1 MEDMRNIVVLK
12 DLPSN
17 LVEEAI
23 IVLKQNQKI
32 KKPEYVENKGKTEQK
47 SEKHKFGNYITK
59 EAEMLITDYITKVEK
74 NKKNKKT
81 SVNTNKNMQNAKKKL
96 TKQQQIAIKKKK
108 AILKI
113 VKVLT
118 LIIVIIGVS
127 IYVALS
133 PLFNIKEINVTG
145 NSKLSKEEIISLSEL
160 KTDENTFKVSKK
172 NIKNKVKANAYIE
185 NVKIRR
191 KLPDKVEI
199 IVVERVATYMI
210 PFANSYIYINNQG
223 YMLEITSQKAEMP
236 AIVGISTP
244 EEELH
249 EGQRL
254 ISEDLVKLGEVL
266 QIMESANANELVD
279 LITKIDI
286 SNRQDY
292 ILTLEKE
299 KKAIHLGDV
308 SNLSTKM
315 AYVKKILNDEK
326 GVEGEILV
334 NTDLTNKG
342 AVFREKV

>member
-1 MEDMRNIVVLK
+1 MTKKSKEDIHYKKNKANKKTKSNNVSARNKNNELFDFDKEIVIGMPRISDDK
-12 DLPSN
+12 
-17 LVEEAI
+17 
-23 IVLKQNQKI
+23 
-32 KKPEYVENKGKTEQK
+32 
-47 SEKHKFGNYITK
+47 
-59 EAEMLITDYITKVEK
+59 EK

-81 SVNTNKNMQNAKKKL
+81 RENTNKNKQNAKKKL

>member
-1 MEDMRNIVVLK
+1 MTKKSKEDIHYKKNKANKKTKSNNVSARNKNDELFDFDKEIVIGMPRISDDK
-12 DLPSN
+12 
-17 LVEEAI
+17 
-23 IVLKQNQKI
+23 
-32 KKPEYVENKGKTEQK
+32 
-47 SEKHKFGNYITK
+47 
-59 EAEMLITDYITKVEK
+59 EK

-81 SVNTNKNMQNAKKKL
+81 SVNTNKNKQNAKKKL

-118 LIIVIIGVS
+118 LIIVLIGVS

>member
-1 MEDMRNIVVLK
+1 MPRISDDK
-12 DLPSN
+12 
-17 LVEEAI
+17 
-23 IVLKQNQKI
+23 
-32 KKPEYVENKGKTEQK
+32 
-47 SEKHKFGNYITK
+47 
-59 EAEMLITDYITKVEK
+59 EK

-81 SVNTNKNMQNAKKKL
+81 SVNTNKNKQNAKKKL

>member
-1 MEDMRNIVVLK
+1 M
-12 DLPSN
+12 
-17 LVEEAI
+17 
-23 IVLKQNQKI
+23 I
-32 KKPEYVENKGKTEQK
+32 KKSKEDIHYKKKKANKKTKPNNVSARNKNNEL
-47 SEKHKFGNYITK
+47 FDFDK
-59 EAEMLITDYITKVEK
+59 EIVIGMPRISDDKEK

-81 SVNTNKNMQNAKKKL
+81 SVNTNKNKQNAKKKL

-172 NIKNKVKANAYIE
+172 NTKNKVKANAYIE

-315 AYVKKILNDEK
+315 AYVKKILNDELPLIDAK
-326 GVEGEILV
+326 SIFEM
-334 NTDLTNKG
+334 NTPEYSANLIKEL
-342 AVFREKV
+342 F

>member
-1 MEDMRNIVVLK
+1 MTKKSKEDIHYKKNKANKKTKSNNVSARNKNNELFDFDKEIVIGMPRISDDK
-12 DLPSN
+12 
-17 LVEEAI
+17 
-23 IVLKQNQKI
+23 
-32 KKPEYVENKGKTEQK
+32 
-47 SEKHKFGNYITK
+47 
-59 EAEMLITDYITKVEK
+59 EK

-81 SVNTNKNMQNAKKKL
+81 RVNTNKNKQNAKKKL
-96 TKQQQIAIKKKK
+96 TKQQQIEIKKKK

>member
-1 MEDMRNIVVLK
+1 MTKKSKEDIYYKKNKVNKKTKSNNVSARNKNNELFDFDKEIVIGMPRISDDK
-12 DLPSN
+12 
-17 LVEEAI
+17 E
-23 IVLKQNQKI
+23 K
-32 KKPEYVENKGKTEQK
+32 NK
-47 SEKHKFGNYITK
+47 
-59 EAEMLITDYITKVEK
+59 K

-81 SVNTNKNMQNAKKKL
+81 SVNTNKNKQNAKKKL

>member
-1 MEDMRNIVVLK
+1 MTKKSKEDIHYKKNKANKKTKSNNVSARNKNDELFDFDKEIVIGMPRISDDK
-12 DLPSN
+12 
-17 LVEEAI
+17 
-23 IVLKQNQKI
+23 
-32 KKPEYVENKGKTEQK
+32 
-47 SEKHKFGNYITK
+47 
-59 EAEMLITDYITKVEK
+59 EK

-81 SVNTNKNMQNAKKKL
+81 SVNTNKNKQNAKKKL
-96 TKQQQIAIKKKK
+96 TKQQQMAIKKKK

-118 LIIVIIGVS
+118 LIIVLIGVS

>member
-1 MEDMRNIVVLK
+1 MTKKSKEDIHYKKNKVNKKTKSNNVSARNKNNELFDFDKEIVIGMPRISDDK
-12 DLPSN
+12 
-17 LVEEAI
+17 
-23 IVLKQNQKI
+23 
-32 KKPEYVENKGKTEQK
+32 
-47 SEKHKFGNYITK
+47 
-59 EAEMLITDYITKVEK
+59 EK

-81 SVNTNKNMQNAKKKL
+81 SVNTNKNKQNAKKKL
-96 TKQQQIAIKKKK
+96 TKQQQMAIKKKK

-160 KTDENTFKVSKK
+160 KTDENTFRVSKK

-334 NTDLTNKG
+334 NTYLTNKG
-342 AVFREKV
+342 AVLREKV

>member
-1 MEDMRNIVVLK
+1 MTKKSKEDIHYKKNKANKKTKSNNVSARNKNNELFDFDKEIVIGMPRISDDK
-12 DLPSN
+12 
-17 LVEEAI
+17 
-23 IVLKQNQKI
+23 
-32 KKPEYVENKGKTEQK
+32 
-47 SEKHKFGNYITK
+47 
-59 EAEMLITDYITKVEK
+59 EK

>member
-1 MEDMRNIVVLK
+1 MTKKSKEDIHYKNDELFDFDKEIVIGMPRISDDK
-12 DLPSN
+12 
-17 LVEEAI
+17 
-23 IVLKQNQKI
+23 
-32 KKPEYVENKGKTEQK
+32 
-47 SEKHKFGNYITK
+47 
-59 EAEMLITDYITKVEK
+59 EK

-81 SVNTNKNMQNAKKKL
+81 SVNTNKNKQNAKKKI

>member
-1 MEDMRNIVVLK
+1 MTKKSKEDIHYKKNKANKKTKSNNVSARNKNNELFDFDKEIVIGMPRISDDK
-12 DLPSN
+12 
-17 LVEEAI
+17 
-23 IVLKQNQKI
+23 
-32 KKPEYVENKGKTEQK
+32 
-47 SEKHKFGNYITK
+47 
-59 EAEMLITDYITKVEK
+59 EK

-81 SVNTNKNMQNAKKKL
+81 SVNTNKNKQNAKKKL

-223 YMLEITSQKAEMP
+223 YMLEITSKKAEMP

-315 AYVKKILNDEK
+315 SYVKKILNDEK

>member
-1 MEDMRNIVVLK
+1 MTKKSKEDIHYKKNKANKKTKSNNVSARNKNDELFDFDKEIVIGMPRISDDK
-12 DLPSN
+12 
-17 LVEEAI
+17 
-23 IVLKQNQKI
+23 
-32 KKPEYVENKGKTEQK
+32 
-47 SEKHKFGNYITK
+47 
-59 EAEMLITDYITKVEK
+59 EK

-342 AVFREKV
+342 AAFREKV

>member
-1 MEDMRNIVVLK
+1 MTKKSKEDIHYKKNKV
-12 DLPSN
+12 
-17 LVEEAI
+17 
-23 IVLKQNQKI
+23 NQKT
-32 KKPEYVENKGKTEQK
+32 KSNNVSARNKNNEL
-47 SEKHKFGNYITK
+47 FDFDK
-59 EAEMLITDYITKVEK
+59 EIVIGMPRISDDKEK

-81 SVNTNKNMQNAKKKL
+81 SVNTNKNKQNAKKKI

>member
-1 MEDMRNIVVLK
+1 MTKKSKEDIHYKKNKANKKTKSNNVSARNKNNELFDFDKEIVIGMPRISDDK
-12 DLPSN
+12 
-17 LVEEAI
+17 
-23 IVLKQNQKI
+23 
-32 KKPEYVENKGKTEQK
+32 
-47 SEKHKFGNYITK
+47 EKY
-59 EAEMLITDYITKVEK
+59 
-74 NKKNKKT
+74 KKNKKT
-81 SVNTNKNMQNAKKKL
+81 SVNTNKNKQNAKKKL
-96 TKQQQIAIKKKK
+96 TKQQQMAIKKKK

-172 NIKNKVKANAYIE
+172 NIKIKVKANAYIE

>member
-1 MEDMRNIVVLK
+1 MTKKSKEDIHYKKNKANKKTKSNNVSARNKNNELFDFDKEIVIGMPRISDDK
-12 DLPSN
+12 
-17 LVEEAI
+17 
-23 IVLKQNQKI
+23 
-32 KKPEYVENKGKTEQK
+32 
-47 SEKHKFGNYITK
+47 
-59 EAEMLITDYITKVEK
+59 EK

-81 SVNTNKNMQNAKKKL
+81 SVNTNKNKQNAKKKL
-96 TKQQQIAIKKKK
+96 TKQQQMAIKKKK

-292 ILTLEKE
+292 IVTLEKE

>member
-1 MEDMRNIVVLK
+1 MTKKSKEDIHYKKNKVNKKTKSNNVSARNKNNELFDFDKEIVIGMPRISDDK
-12 DLPSN
+12 
-17 LVEEAI
+17 
-23 IVLKQNQKI
+23 
-32 KKPEYVENKGKTEQK
+32 
-47 SEKHKFGNYITK
+47 
-59 EAEMLITDYITKVEK
+59 EK

-81 SVNTNKNMQNAKKKL
+81 SVNTNKNKQNAKKKL

-172 NIKNKVKANAYIE
+172 NTKNKVKANAYIE

>member
-1 MEDMRNIVVLK
+1 MPRISDDK
-12 DLPSN
+12 
-17 LVEEAI
+17 
-23 IVLKQNQKI
+23 
-32 KKPEYVENKGKTEQK
+32 
-47 SEKHKFGNYITK
+47 
-59 EAEMLITDYITKVEK
+59 EK

>member
-1 MEDMRNIVVLK
+1 MTKKSKEDIHYKKNKANKKTKSNNVSARNKNNELFDFDKEIVIGMPRVSDDK
-12 DLPSN
+12 
-17 LVEEAI
+17 
-23 IVLKQNQKI
+23 
-32 KKPEYVENKGKTEQK
+32 
-47 SEKHKFGNYITK
+47 
-59 EAEMLITDYITKVEK
+59 EK

-81 SVNTNKNMQNAKKKL
+81 SVNTNKNKQNAKKKL
-96 TKQQQIAIKKKK
+96 TKQQQMAIKKKK

>member
-1 MEDMRNIVVLK
+1 MTKKSKEDIHYKKNKVNKKTKSNNVSARNKNNELFDFDKEIVIGMPRISDDK
-12 DLPSN
+12 
-17 LVEEAI
+17 
-23 IVLKQNQKI
+23 
-32 KKPEYVENKGKTEQK
+32 
-47 SEKHKFGNYITK
+47 
-59 EAEMLITDYITKVEK
+59 EK

-81 SVNTNKNMQNAKKKL
+81 SVNTNKNKQNAKKKL
-96 TKQQQIAIKKKK
+96 TKQQQIAIKKKT

>member
-1 MEDMRNIVVLK
+1 MTKKSKEDIHYKKNKV
-12 DLPSN
+12 
-17 LVEEAI
+17 
-23 IVLKQNQKI
+23 NQKT
-32 KKPEYVENKGKTEQK
+32 KSNNVSARNKNNEL
-47 SEKHKFGNYITK
+47 FDFDK
-59 EAEMLITDYITKVEK
+59 EIVIGMPRISDDKEK

-81 SVNTNKNMQNAKKKL
+81 SVNTNKNKQNAKKKL

-199 IVVERVATYMI
+199 IVVERAATYMI

>member
-1 MEDMRNIVVLK
+1 MTKKSKEDIHYKKNKANKKTKSNNVSARNKNDELFDFDKEIVIGMPRISDDK
-12 DLPSN
+12 
-17 LVEEAI
+17 
-23 IVLKQNQKI
+23 
-32 KKPEYVENKGKTEQK
+32 
-47 SEKHKFGNYITK
+47 
-59 EAEMLITDYITKVEK
+59 EK

>member
-1 MEDMRNIVVLK
+1 MTKKSKEDIHYKKNKVNKKTKSNNVSARNKNNELFDFDKEIVIGMPRISDDK
-12 DLPSN
+12 
-17 LVEEAI
+17 
-23 IVLKQNQKI
+23 
-32 KKPEYVENKGKTEQK
+32 
-47 SEKHKFGNYITK
+47 
-59 EAEMLITDYITKVEK
+59 EK

-81 SVNTNKNMQNAKKKL
+81 SVNTNKNKQNAKKKL

-133 PLFNIKEINVTG
+133 PLFNIKEINVTE

>member
-1 MEDMRNIVVLK
+1 MTKKSKEDIHYKKNKANKKTKSNNVSARNKNDELFDFDKEIVIGMPRISDDK
-12 DLPSN
+12 
-17 LVEEAI
+17 
-23 IVLKQNQKI
+23 
-32 KKPEYVENKGKTEQK
+32 
-47 SEKHKFGNYITK
+47 
-59 EAEMLITDYITKVEK
+59 EK

-81 SVNTNKNMQNAKKKL
+81 SVNTNKNKQNAKKKI

-191 KLPDKVEI
+191 KWPDKVEI

>member
-1 MEDMRNIVVLK
+1 MTKKSKEDIHYKKNKVNKKTKSNNVSARNKNNELFDFDKEIVIGMPRISDDK
-12 DLPSN
+12 
-17 LVEEAI
+17 
-23 IVLKQNQKI
+23 
-32 KKPEYVENKGKTEQK
+32 
-47 SEKHKFGNYITK
+47 
-59 EAEMLITDYITKVEK
+59 EK

-81 SVNTNKNMQNAKKKL
+81 SVNTNKNKQNAKKKL

-249 EGQRL
+249 EWQRL
-254 ISEDLVKLGEVL
+254 ISEDLVKLGQVL